1 MALDITEALQAYA
14 NACAADQRTSSAHI
28 AAMCRK
34 AIDEIKLGRA
44 YQKSYEELCD
54 EFAKMD
60 GAITVLSQTW
70 SDHPRMPDGELW
82 DGPCQCREC
91 CSYESEDDSDG

>member
-14 NACAADQRTSSAHI
+14 NACAEDQRPSSAHI

-34 AIDEIKLGRA
+34 AIEEIKTGRA
-44 YQKSYEELCD
+44 YQSSYEQLTD
-54 EFAKMD
+54 EFCKMD
-60 GAITVLSQTW
+60 QAITALSQTW
-70 SDHPRMPDGELW
+70 TEHPKMPNGELW

-91 CSYESEDDSDG
+91 CSYEPAEDE